1 MCLLNNFLH
10 VDLCLLVLILDNDN
24 AYLSENQLI
33 PFSKLKTLYLQFSAF
48 KVVIVMGAAAT
59 GKSRLSINL
68 ATQFT
73 WEVVNADK
81 MQVYEGLDV
90 ITSRIT
96 E

>member
-1 MCLLNNFLH
+1 
-10 VDLCLLVLILDNDN
+10 
-24 AYLSENQLI
+24 
-33 PFSKLKTLYLQFSAF
+33 
-48 KVVIVMGAAAT
+48 MGAAAT